1 MKTFTINGS
10 EFQLVQDIQTE
21 PYKVKRFLVKK
32 KNNDTL
38 VSKLCDLIIKFL
50 LIKLLELKYLLE
62 NTNVP
67 TSDDTPYQ
75 GNSNSITET
84 QLDNAILELIDYINN
99 EILDSDNSNKIKVL
113 NQIRNKQQLIPKDS
127 GKITI
132 ENIKNLMISIK
143 KKYEVSKIFSNS
155 DPENLKKVNKIIK
168 SLDDLIKLFTVSEQQ
183 SPTNTTIVLKF
194 FIEKYNEIYGAQFTE
209 NLLQIDSSAAYNTDT
224 IFGTTLDATRDAN
237 VKVIRSTIII
247 LGLTAALLAT
257 GVSSVSFLKSHIK
270 DLFYKSNTKDV
281 DKIYENMQ
289 KYWEAIQTTAK
300 ALDNSAE
307 EFEVREKE
315 LKKYTLL
322 YSELQEKKKYSL
334 KDLNQLEMLFH
345 TMQNDMILF
354 LILDA
359 HYSRYNAD
367 YKQILS
373 GRGLY
378 FYRKVNGNW
387 LLKEV
392 TTLSQNKL

>member
-1 MKTFTINGS
+1 
-10 EFQLVQDIQTE
+10 
-21 PYKVKRFLVKK
+21 
-32 KNNDTL
+32 
-38 VSKLCDLIIKFL
+38 
-50 LIKLLELKYLLE
+50 
-62 NTNVP
+62 
-67 TSDDTPYQ
+67 
-75 GNSNSITET
+75 NSNSITET
-84 QLDNAILELIDYINN
+84 QLKSAISELIDYINN

-270 DLFYKSNTKDV
+270 DLFLHKSNT
-281 DKIYENMQ
+281 Q
-289 KYWEAIQTTAK
+289 
-300 ALDNSAE
+300 
-307 EFEVREKE
+307 
-315 LKKYTLL
+315 
-322 YSELQEKKKYSL
+322 
-334 KDLNQLEMLFH
+334 
-345 TMQNDMILF
+345 
-354 LILDA
+354 
-359 HYSRYNAD
+359 
-367 YKQILS
+367 
-373 GRGLY
+373 
-378 FYRKVNGNW
+378 
-387 LLKEV
+387 
-392 TTLSQNKL
+392 